1 MLFCLFQMALPSP
14 GYLPLLEDEDRTY
27 FINKKIFDA
36 VIPTLEKVASWG
48 SNKPKNQ
55 SFLDYLKNIIK
66 ISNRKLSKVIHQN
79 DMHKLDKFTFQ
90 GLDITFICPLLT
102 LMCDNITEVGSED
115 WKTRKEDE
123 TKVECQINK
132 IRELRN
138 AVMHEPLGKAVH
150 KTLADELEEIVLK
163 LLENAQIL
171 YNILPG
177 DVDQAKKEV
186 KESIEAIKSKVWTEK
201 EKGSLQY
208 QKLFIKEGV
217 PKLREDIDKFKDNS
231 PLAQHITGF
240 YNLKLTNGEK
250 VIPSSE
256 ILRPREENPNNR
268 ILFIEG
274 QSGSG
279 KSTLVKQI
287 RTDILQKDGK
297 PRKFEESR
305 AFQIPLFFPCRN
317 VNCRTMV
324 GLVKLTF
331 HGVARKL
338 KEEELVEDSIGQMRN
353 LMLIDGLDELTNDS
367 KALVHGEVLPFLK
380 NHETTTCI
388 FTSRPQSVKTFQDR
402 LRKEGLSFETLK
414 IEELETKEEQ
424 IDFLKTASVERSD
437 VSESYKNSKLDLR
450 SPVLLGL
457 YSYLHSL
464 DSNSV
469 KLLPTSSHLMRE
481 AIEYGLRDAANRL
494 DQKGVEDCVLVAGNI
509 LQNIAFLSFSCLLQ
523 DKFSLEK
530 EEINWLIEESKK
542 MIASKVSTLDII
554 SCFFPAIASDT
565 FGSVSDGVEYFH
577 KSHQETL
584 ASIYVCQQM
593 MDTGRSAKK
602 ICSQAVIKYK
612 KITGKGEWFVSFT
625 VRDFLRR

>member
-1 MLFCLFQMALPSP
+1 MALPSP
-14 GYLPLLEDEDRTY
+14 DYLPPLEEEDRTY

-36 VIPTLEKVASWG
+36 LLPTLEKVASWG
-48 SNKPKNQ
+48 SNKPANQ
-55 SFLDYLKNIIK
+55 SFLDYLKK
-66 ISNRKLSKVIHQN
+66 IRNVSNRKLRAFNKN
-79 DMHKLDKFTFQ
+79 DMEKLDLFNFQ
-90 GLDITFICPLLT
+90 GLDITFLCQLLP
-102 LMCDNITEVGSED
+102 LMCDKIADVGSED
-115 WKTRKEDE
+115 WKTHIEDE

-138 AVMHEPLGKAVH
+138 AVMHEPLGKAVD
-150 KTLADELEEIVLK
+150 TSLSDELEITVLK
-163 LLENAQIL
+163 LLENAQML
-171 YNILPG
+171 YKIGPG
-177 DVDQAKKEV
+177 EADQAKKGV
-186 KESIEAIKSKVWTEK
+186 KKHIADIKATVLTKWEK
-201 EKGSLQY
+201 RSLQY
-208 QKLFIKEGV
+208 QKLLINEGV
-217 PKLREDIDKFKDNS
+217 QMLRKDIDKYKDKS

-256 ILRPREENPNNR
+256 LFRPLEESPNNR
-268 ILFIEG
+268 IIFIEG

-287 RTDILQKDGK
+287 RADILQEDEK
-297 PRKFEESR
+297 PRKFEGSS

-324 GLVKLTF
+324 DLIKLTF

-338 KEEELVEDSIGQMRN
+338 KAEELVEMSIGQTKNM
-353 LMLIDGLDELTNDS
+353 LLIDGLDELTNDS
-367 KALVHGEVLPFLK
+367 KALVEGGVVPFLK
-380 NHETTTCI
+380 NHEETTCI

-424 IDFLKTASVERSD
+424 IDFLKTASVQSSD

-457 YSYLHSL
+457 YSFLHSL

-481 AIEYGLRDAANRL
+481 AIEYGLRDAANRI

-509 LQNIAFLSFSCLLQ
+509 LQNIAFLSFSCLLH

-565 FGSVSDGVEYFH
+565 FGSVSDVVEYFH